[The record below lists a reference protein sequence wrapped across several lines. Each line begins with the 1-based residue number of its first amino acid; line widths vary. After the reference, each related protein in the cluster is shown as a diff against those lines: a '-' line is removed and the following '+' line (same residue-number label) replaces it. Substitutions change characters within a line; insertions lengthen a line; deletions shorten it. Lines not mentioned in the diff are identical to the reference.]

1 MTVTDPP
8 RPPVS
13 GSGSGSA
20 SAVGEVDP
28 HDPIDRSGQWKAL
41 ARPLAIGMLA
51 AVGSTAAGS
60 LVGAIASVDSPVAA
74 VAGTT
79 IDNVPGPVRRWAIS
93 TFGTSDKLVLG
104 IGIVVV
110 LALIATFV
118 ASAAARRRWVVTAAI
133 VALMLI
139 GFLALDDVTPGA
151 VVATIASAL
160 AAWVPFGVLLRF
172 AAPPRRVPVTVDA
185 PVTASPAAEPMVIH
199 RWEAP
204 VDRRAFVARAGALWA
219 GTAAM
224 AGVAGAINR
233 SDTASVTSARAQFP
247 TVPAGSADAA
257 PPVPAGAS
265 VGGGVEPFITPN
277 DDFYRID
284 TAFLAPRVA
293 LEDWRLEIT
302 GAVDRPLTLDYAQL
316 LDRHIVERVVT
327 LCCVSNEVG
336 GDLIGTAKFIGVPL
350 AELLEEAGVQAG
362 GTQVAMTSEDGW
374 TCGFP
379 TEIAMDGRDALVAV
393 GMNGEPLP
401 TEHGFPVRLVVPGLY
416 GYVSATKWLRKI
428 ELVGLDDFDGYWIP
442 RGWSKDGP
450 VKTQSRIDVPKRGAD
465 VAAGRVAVAGVAWA
479 QHRGIEKVEVRVDQG
494 DWVEARL
501 GDAYSIDTWRQW
513 VYEWDAT
520 PGDHELQVRATDGN
534 GDVQTA
540 DQALPAPDGATGH
553 HTVVVSVS

>member
-1 MTVTDPP
+1 M
-8 RPPVS
+8 
-13 GSGSGSA
+13 
-20 SAVGEVDP
+20 
-28 HDPIDRSGQWKAL
+28 
-41 ARPLAIGMLA
+41 
-51 AVGSTAAGS
+51 
-60 LVGAIASVDSPVAA
+60 
-74 VAGTT
+74 
-79 IDNVPGPVRRWAIS
+79 
-93 TFGTSDKLVLG
+93 
-104 IGIVVV
+104 
-110 LALIATFV
+110 
-118 ASAAARRRWVVTAAI
+118 
-133 VALMLI
+133 
-139 GFLALDDVTPGA
+139 
-151 VVATIASAL
+151 
-160 AAWVPFGVLLRF
+160 
-172 AAPPRRVPVTVDA
+172 
-185 PVTASPAAEPMVIH
+185 
-199 RWEAP
+199 
-204 VDRRAFVARAGALWA
+204 
-219 GTAAM
+219 
-224 AGVAGAINR
+224 
-233 SDTASVTSARAQFP
+233 
-247 TVPAGSADAA
+247 
-257 PPVPAGAS
+257 
-265 VGGGVEPFITPN
+265 
-277 DDFYRID
+277 
-284 TAFLAPRVA
+284 
-293 LEDWRLEIT
+293 
-302 GAVDRPLTLDYAQL
+302 
-316 LDRHIVERVVT
+316 VT

-336 GDLIGTAKFIGVPL
+336 GNLIGTAKFIGVPL